1 MATIVESIRD
11 EFLRYK
17 ALAEA
22 AIAQLGDA
30 DLSAAGPN
38 DGNSIAIICWHLSGN
53 LRSRFTEFLTTDG
66 EKAWRKRDEEF
77 EPRAVTRE
85 ELIAKWQAGWDAL
98 LPALENLTDGQLA
111 STVTVRQQPMLV
123 HEALHRSLAHLAYHV
138 GQIVLL
144 AKHFKSAE
152 WKTLSVPKNKS
163 AEFNQFLADKHAA
176 GVAKTDRIESPFEFA
191 EKNK

>member
-53 LRSRFTEFLTTDG
+53 LRSRFTDFLTTDG

-85 ELIAKWQAGWDAL
+85 ELMAKWQAWVGCAHAGARESDRRSTGLDGHGAAAADARARSPSPITGAPRVSRRPDRVSVEAMRGSDWKYL
-98 LPALENLTDGQLA
+98 SIPPGQSDA
-111 STVTVRQQPMLV
+111 YNRNPTGERPS
-123 HEALHRSLAHLAYHV
+123 AHA
-138 GQIVLL
+138 
-144 AKHFKSAE
+144 A
-152 WKTLSVPKNKS
+152 TLSKKP
-163 AEFNQFLADKHAA
+163 
-176 GVAKTDRIESPFEFA
+176 
-191 EKNK
+191 

>member
-53 LRSRFTEFLTTDG
+53 LRSRFTDFLTTDG

-85 ELIAKWQAGWDAL
+85 ELIVKWQAGWDAL

-138 GQIVLL
+138 GQIVFLSKAMRGSDWKYL
-144 AKHFKSAE
+144 SIPPGQSDAYNRNPTGERPSAHAA
-152 WKTLSVPKNKS
+152 TLSKKP
-163 AEFNQFLADKHAA
+163 
-176 GVAKTDRIESPFEFA
+176 
-191 EKNK
+191 